1 MESSSRAAARA
12 VPVLIGA
19 AFLALVAVVAFRGKR
34 VPEAS
39 PPLAVDLR
47 ALGAHALG
55 AHALGDKGIETQV
68 PLGTALLLHLD
79 LAGLPV
85 PGTYAVEVNDAS
97 GVQVLQESVGAREL
111 QATVKVPS
119 VPPGLYFVRVTAP
132 SGELLREYGFRVMHH
147 H

>member
-12 VPVLIGA
+12 LPVLIGA
-19 AFLALVAVVAFRGKR
+19 ALLALVAVVVFQGKR
-34 VPEAS
+34 VLEAS
-39 PPLAVDLR
+39 PPLAVDL
-47 ALGAHALG
+47 HALG

-85 PGTYAVEVNDAS
+85 PGSYVVEVDDAS
-97 GVQVLQESVGAREL
+97 GVQVLQEGVGAQEL

>member
-12 VPVLIGA
+12 LPVLIGA
-19 AFLALVAVVAFRGKR
+19 ALLALVAVVVFQGKR
-34 VPEAS
+34 VLEAS
-39 PPLAVDLR
+39 PPLAVDL
-47 ALGAHALG
+47 HAF
-55 AHALGDKGIETQV
+55 GDKGIETQV
-68 PLGTALLLHLD
+68 PLGVALLLHLD

-85 PGTYAVEVNDAS
+85 PGSYAVEVDDAS
-97 GVQVLQESVGAREL
+97 GVQVLQEGVGAQEL

>member
-12 VPVLIGA
+12 LPVLIGA
-19 AFLALVAVVAFRGKR
+19 ALLALVAVVVFQGKR
-34 VPEAS
+34 VLEDS
-39 PPLAVDLR
+39 PPLAVDL
-47 ALGAHALG
+47 HAF
-55 AHALGDKGIETQV
+55 GDKGIETQV

-85 PGTYAVEVNDAS
+85 PGSYAVEVDDAS
-97 GVQVLQESVGAREL
+97 GVQVLQEGVGAQEL